1 MVEYGLANLLG
12 FFRAISQI
20 LSAGIA
26 ITAFSLL
33 LFAFSFNLKDRL
45 VRTFALILLCVMVVF
60 TGESIGSAAKT
71 LDQAQFWLRFQWMG
85 IILLVPAY
93 LHFSDSLLAL
103 TGKPSR
109 WRRVWAVRFA
119 YVVSAGF
126 ILLLLA
132 GVFVGPPVIDP
143 GPAPYLQPTLFTIF
157 FVIYYVVTML
167 MSWYNFWRALRRT
180 RTATSRRRT
189 AYLIVG
195 ALGPAVGSFPF
206 LLFSSGLAARTP
218 LVFWIVAAFANL
230 LLGALVVVMAYAV
243 SFFGVAWSDR
253 LIRARLLKWL
263 LRGPVT
269 ALLTLG
275 ITTLLRRT
283 GVTLA
288 VDLSVLIPII
298 MVMNILVM
306 EHFISL
312 LYPWLE
318 SRLFFGRDRADL
330 ELLRRF
336 QERLLTRNDL
346 RQFIEMVLAT
356 VTDRVQAAG
365 AYVAAVNGDGLEMVV
380 TTGKV
385 SADMLGEPEQILER
399 ATGGGDVY
407 FQWSEDIIFPL
418 LGTHL
423 DGRQILLGILGIS
436 GTADRDF
443 DEEELD
449 DLGVLARRASS
460 ALRDRK
466 IQREAFSSLQT
477 LEPEMDYMQQLR
489 MQARY
494 DGANLL
500 QVAPSPETQD
510 VSHWVKEALTHY
522 WGGPK
527 LTENPLLKFHVIQ
540 ESLEEYD
547 GNTSNALRGLL
558 RKAIDQTKPEGERRF
573 TADWILYNILE
584 MKFLEGRKVREVA
597 SRLALSEAD
606 LYRKQRIAIDAVAKT
621 ILELESSAR
630 NGNDSEKLSLN

>member
-12 FFRAISQI
+12 VFRAISQI

-45 VRTFALILLCVMVVF
+45 VRTFALILLCVMMVF
-60 TGESIGSAAKT
+60 TGESIGSAAQST
-71 LDQAQFWLRFQWMG
+71 SQAQFWLRWQWMG
-85 IILLVPAY
+85 IVLLSPAY
-93 LHFSDSLLAL
+93 LHFSDALLAL

-119 YVVSAGF
+119 YLLSTIF
-126 ILLLLA
+126 ILLLVT
-132 GVFVGPPVIDP
+132 GFFVGPPVIDP
-143 GPAPYLQPTLFTIF
+143 GPAPYLQPTVFTNLFVVF
-157 FVIYYVVTML
+157 YLVTML
-167 MSWYNFWRALRRT
+167 MSWYNFWRAFQRT

-189 AYLIVG
+189 AYLIIG
-195 ALGPAVGSFPF
+195 AFGPAVGSFPF

-218 LVFWIVAAFANL
+218 LFFWMAAAFANL

-269 ALLTLG
+269 ALITLG
-275 ITTLLRRT
+275 VTTILRRT
-283 GVTLA
+283 AVTLA
-288 VDLSVLIPII
+288 VDLSVLIPIV
-298 MVMNILVM
+298 MVLIIVIM

-312 LYPWLE
+312 MYPWLE
-318 SRLFFGRDRADL
+318 SRLFFGRDRSDL

-346 RQFIEMVLAT
+346 RQFMEMVLAA

-365 AYVAAVNGDGLEMVV
+365 AYVAAVNGEGLEMVV
-380 TTGKV
+380 TTGRV
-385 SADMLGEPEQILER
+385 SPDMLDAPEQILEQ
-399 ATGGGDVY
+399 ATEGGDVY
-407 FQWSEDIIFPL
+407 FLWSNDIIFPL
-418 LGTHL
+418 VGKQI
-423 DGRQILLGILGIS
+423 DGSEFILGILGIS
-436 GTADRDF
+436 GKIGKGLEE
-443 DEEELD
+443 DELE
-449 DLGVLARRASS
+449 DLVLLARRAGS
-460 ALRDRK
+460 ALRDRR

-494 DGANLL
+494 DGVNLL
-500 QVAPSPETQD
+500 DSEPSPVSQD
-510 VSHWVKEALTHY
+510 VSQWVKEALTHY

-527 LTENPLLKFHVIQ
+527 LTESPLLKFRVVQ
-540 ESLEEYD
+540 DALDAYD
-547 GNTSNALRGLL
+547 GNTSNALRALL
-558 RKAIDQTKPEGERRF
+558 RKAIDQTRPDGDRRF

-621 ILELESSAR
+621 ILEMESTAR
-630 NGNDSEKLSLN
+630 NGNDSENSSLN

>member
-12 FFRAISQI
+12 VFRAISQI

-45 VRTFALILLCVMVVF
+45 VRTFALILLCVMMVF
-60 TGESIGSAAKT
+60 TGESIGSAAQST
-71 LDQAQFWLRFQWMG
+71 SQAQFWLRWQWMG
-85 IILLVPAY
+85 IVLLSPAY
-93 LHFSDSLLAL
+93 LHFSDALLAL

-119 YVVSAGF
+119 YLLSTIF
-126 ILLLLA
+126 ILLLVT
-132 GVFVGPPVIDP
+132 GFFVGPPVIDP
-143 GPAPYLQPTLFTIF
+143 GPAPYLQPTVFTNLFVVF
-157 FVIYYVVTML
+157 YLVTML
-167 MSWYNFWRALRRT
+167 MSWYNFWRAFQRT

-189 AYLIVG
+189 AYLIIG
-195 ALGPAVGSFPF
+195 AFGPAVGSFPF

-218 LVFWIVAAFANL
+218 LFFWMAAAFANL

-269 ALLTLG
+269 ALVTLG
-275 ITTLLRRT
+275 VTTILRRT
-283 GVTLA
+283 AVTLA
-288 VDLSVLIPII
+288 VDLSVLIPIV
-298 MVMNILVM
+298 MVLIIVIM

-312 LYPWLE
+312 MYPWLE
-318 SRLFFGRDRADL
+318 SRLFFGRDRSDL

-346 RQFIEMVLAT
+346 RQFMEMVLAA

-365 AYVAAVNGDGLEMVV
+365 AYVAAVNGEGLEMVV
-380 TTGKV
+380 TTGRV
-385 SADMLGEPEQILER
+385 SPDMLDAPEQILEQ
-399 ATGGGDVY
+399 ATEGGDVY
-407 FQWSEDIIFPL
+407 FLWSNDIIFPL
-418 LGTHL
+418 VGKQM
-423 DGRQILLGILGIS
+423 DGSEFILGILGIS
-436 GTADRDF
+436 GKIGKGLEE
-443 DEEELD
+443 DELE
-449 DLGVLARRASS
+449 DLVLLARRAGS
-460 ALRDRK
+460 ALRDRR

-494 DGANLL
+494 DGVNLL
-500 QVAPSPETQD
+500 DSEPSPVSQD
-510 VSHWVKEALTHY
+510 VSQWVKEALTHY

-527 LTENPLLKFHVIQ
+527 LTESPLLKFRVVQ
-540 ESLEEYD
+540 DALDAYD
-547 GNTSNALRGLL
+547 GNTSNALRALL
-558 RKAIDQTKPEGERRF
+558 RKAIDQTRPDGDRRF

-621 ILELESSAR
+621 ILEMESTAR
-630 NGNDSEKLSLN
+630 NGNDSENSSLN

>member
-12 FFRAISQI
+12 VFRAISQI

-45 VRTFALILLCVMVVF
+45 VRTFALILLCVMMVF
-60 TGESIGSAAKT
+60 TGESIGSAAQST
-71 LDQAQFWLRFQWMG
+71 SQAQFWLRWQWMG
-85 IILLVPAY
+85 IVLLSPAY
-93 LHFSDSLLAL
+93 LHFSDALLAL

-119 YVVSAGF
+119 YLLSTIF
-126 ILLLLA
+126 ILLLVT
-132 GVFVGPPVIDP
+132 GFFVGPPVIDP
-143 GPAPYLQPTLFTIF
+143 GPAPYLQPTVFTNLFVAF
-157 FVIYYVVTML
+157 YLVTML
-167 MSWYNFWRALRRT
+167 MSWYNFWRAFQRT

-189 AYLIVG
+189 AYLIIG
-195 ALGPAVGSFPF
+195 AFGPAVGSFPF

-218 LVFWIVAAFANL
+218 LFFWMAAAFANL

-269 ALLTLG
+269 ALITLG
-275 ITTLLRRT
+275 VTTILRRT
-283 GVTLA
+283 AVTLA
-288 VDLSVLIPII
+288 VDLSVLIPIV
-298 MVMNILVM
+298 MVLIIVIM

-312 LYPWLE
+312 MYPWLE
-318 SRLFFGRDRADL
+318 SRLFFGRDRSDL

-346 RQFIEMVLAT
+346 RQFMEMVLAA

-365 AYVAAVNGDGLEMVV
+365 AYVAAVNGEGLEMVV
-380 TTGKV
+380 TTGRV
-385 SADMLGEPEQILER
+385 SPDMLDAPEQILEQ
-399 ATGGGDVY
+399 ATEGGDVY
-407 FQWSEDIIFPL
+407 FLWSNDIIFPL
-418 LGTHL
+418 VGKQM
-423 DGRQILLGILGIS
+423 DGSEFILGILGIS
-436 GTADRDF
+436 GKIGKGLEE
-443 DEEELD
+443 DELE
-449 DLGVLARRASS
+449 DLVLLARRAGS
-460 ALRDRK
+460 ALRDRR

-494 DGANLL
+494 DGVNLL
-500 QVAPSPETQD
+500 DSEPSPVSQD
-510 VSHWVKEALTHY
+510 VSQWVKEALTHY

-527 LTENPLLKFHVIQ
+527 LTESPLLKFRVVQ
-540 ESLEEYD
+540 DALDAYD
-547 GNTSNALRGLL
+547 GNTSNALRALL
-558 RKAIDQTKPEGERRF
+558 RKAIDQTRPDGDRRF

-621 ILELESSAR
+621 ILEMESTAR
-630 NGNDSEKLSLN
+630 NGNDSENSSLN

>member
-12 FFRAISQI
+12 VFRAISQI

-45 VRTFALILLCVMVVF
+45 VRTFALILLCVMMVF
-60 TGESIGSAAKT
+60 TGESIGSAAQST
-71 LDQAQFWLRFQWMG
+71 SQAQFWLRWQWMG
-85 IILLVPAY
+85 IVLLSPAY
-93 LHFSDSLLAL
+93 LHFSDALLAL

-119 YVVSAGF
+119 YLLSTIF
-126 ILLLLA
+126 ILLLVT
-132 GVFVGPPVIDP
+132 GFFVGPPVIDP
-143 GPAPYLQPTLFTIF
+143 GPAPYLQPTVFTNLFVVF
-157 FVIYYVVTML
+157 YLVTML
-167 MSWYNFWRALRRT
+167 MSWYNFWRAFQRT

-189 AYLIVG
+189 AYLIIG
-195 ALGPAVGSFPF
+195 AFGPAVGSFPF

-218 LVFWIVAAFANL
+218 LFFWMAAAFANL

-269 ALLTLG
+269 ALITLG
-275 ITTLLRRT
+275 VTTILRRT
-283 GVTLA
+283 AVTLA
-288 VDLSVLIPII
+288 VDLSVLIPIV
-298 MVMNILVM
+298 MVLIIVIM

-312 LYPWLE
+312 MYPWLE
-318 SRLFFGRDRADL
+318 SRLFFGRDRSDL

-346 RQFIEMVLAT
+346 RQFMEMVLAA

-365 AYVAAVNGDGLEMVV
+365 AYVAAVNGEGLEMVV
-380 TTGKV
+380 TTGRV
-385 SADMLGEPEQILER
+385 SPDMLDAPEQILEQ
-399 ATGGGDVY
+399 ATEGGDVY
-407 FQWSEDIIFPL
+407 FLWSNDIIFPL
-418 LGTHL
+418 VGKQM
-423 DGRQILLGILGIS
+423 DGSEFILGILGIS
-436 GTADRDF
+436 GKIGKGLEE
-443 DEEELD
+443 DELE
-449 DLGVLARRASS
+449 DLVLLARRAGS
-460 ALRDRK
+460 ALRDRR

-494 DGANLL
+494 DGVNLL
-500 QVAPSPETQD
+500 DSEPSPVSQD
-510 VSHWVKEALTHY
+510 VSQWVKEALTHY

-527 LTENPLLKFHVIQ
+527 LTESPLLKFRVVQ
-540 ESLEEYD
+540 DALDAYD
-547 GNTSNALRGLL
+547 GNTSNALRALL
-558 RKAIDQTKPEGERRF
+558 RKAIDQTRPDGDRRF

-621 ILELESSAR
+621 ILEMESTAR
-630 NGNDSEKLSLN
+630 NGNDSENSSLN